1 MQWQSICGRTGY
13 VLTGFCLIP
22 TYHLNDHAVI
32 LIDSGLVKSESFI
45 SFFRSMGV
53 SVRAVLQTHL
63 HIDHIANN
71 RLLYD
76 AFNTEILAD
85 EDEIRSVMY
94 PKEAF
99 ANYGKNAEVVLQ
111 KYTTRFDYP
120 MTAVPRS
127 AGDIL
132 IDGCRFEIIRLP
144 GHTLNHIG
152 FVTPD
157 NVFCPGDA
165 LISLDYLANAKMP
178 FMADPDMA
186 ALTIKRISG
195 MHYPFMAPAHKQVIP
210 GDQIRHV
217 AEMNIAKEHSIRAC
231 ICKAAE
237 LIGSDDPELLIPKVF
252 NTLDIHMASE
262 HSRQVVSFTLYQRIQ
277 ELKKAGRLS

>member
-1 MQWQSICGRTGY
+1 MQWQSICGQTGY

-22 TYHLNDHAVI
+22 TYHLNDHEVI

-76 AFNTEILAD
+76 AFGAEIMAD

-99 ANYGKNAEVVLQ
+99 ANYGKNAEAVLQ

-120 MTAVPRS
+120 MTAVLRTDS
-127 AGDIL
+127 EIV
-132 IDGCRFEIIRLP
+132 ISGCRFQIIRLP

-165 LISLDYLANAKMP
+165 LISLDYLASAKMP

-231 ICKAAE
+231 ICKTAE
-237 LIGSDDPELLIPKVF
+237 MIGSDDPELLIPKVF
-252 NTLDIHMASE
+252 DTLDIHLASE
-262 HSRQVVSFTLYQRIQ
+262 QSRQVVSFTLYQRIQ